1 MNKLIEILLLGS
13 IGVIEIISLGLSY
26 IISLIYLLLMEIVGT
41 HKFNKKFKGLNK
53 LVINEFRK
61 SIKSF
66 KDLYERI

>member
-41 HKFNKKFKGLNK
+41 HKFNKKFKVLNK